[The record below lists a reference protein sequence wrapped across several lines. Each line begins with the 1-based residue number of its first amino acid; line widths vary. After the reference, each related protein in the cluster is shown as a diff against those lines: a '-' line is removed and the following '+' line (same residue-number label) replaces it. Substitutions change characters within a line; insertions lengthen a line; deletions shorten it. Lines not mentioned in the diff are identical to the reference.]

1 MVVRKNELY
10 VEWKTTAVGDAL
22 FEQRKRNFRT
32 YDNMIKYYTKNAKKI
47 TSIIL
52 LQCINMT

>member
-1 MVVRKNELY
+1 MLNGKQQL
-10 VEWKTTAVGDAL
+10 WMDDPL

-32 YDNMIKYYTKNAKKI
+32 YDNMIKYYNRNAKKL